1 MQYISVQHDVTS
13 IDKCILRTC
22 KHLKM
27 LMTNG
32 KVKDRRTVEERIK
45 YPVSRG
51 DCKPFKGL
59 RRYVTLLV

>member
-13 IDKCILRTC
+13 TDKCILRTC

-27 LMTNG
+27 LMTIDKWKSEG
-32 KVKDRRTVEERIK
+32 RVEERIK

-51 DCKPFKGL
+51 DCKPLKGL
-59 RRYVTLLV
+59 RGYVTLLV

>member
-32 KVKDRRTVEERIK
+32 KVKDG
-45 YPVSRG
+45 RG
-51 DCKPFKGL
+51 ENKISGFMW
-59 RRYVTLLV
+59 